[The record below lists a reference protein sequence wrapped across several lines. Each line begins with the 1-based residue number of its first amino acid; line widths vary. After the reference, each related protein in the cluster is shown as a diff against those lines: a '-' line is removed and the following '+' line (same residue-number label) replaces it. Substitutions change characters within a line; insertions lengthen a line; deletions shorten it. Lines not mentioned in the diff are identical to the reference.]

1 MARAQA
7 YRLAILRGLRS
18 LMQLQF
24 RDGIDMYY
32 VGRTE
37 RVQGGIRT
45 EAYDN
50 TIRVDNVQH
59 GLMALLKILARM
71 SGEDLRLVSR

>member
-1 MARAQA
+1 
-7 YRLAILRGLRS
+7 
-18 LMQLQF
+18 MQLQF
-24 RDGIDMYY
+24 RDGVDMYY
-32 VGRTE
+32 VARTE
-37 RVQGGIRT
+37 RVHGGIRT

-50 TIRVDNVQH
+50 AIRVDNVQH